1 MSTRLE
7 QGGSEPPRAA
17 ITMQTANAARAD
29 RGHSFGVSPSTA
41 RAVLLAVVLGTA
53 LAYMSDDM
61 LNLAIPS
68 VAHDLRA
75 TVTDAQWILNA
86 YYVALVSCVLVAG
99 AIGDIVGQRRV
110 FIGGILTFGSGAIL
124 CASATGVVLLV
135 AGRFVQGLGA
145 AMLLAAGLALVT
157 SLSPP
162 EGRSSAVGRFLG
174 LVAAVPAIG
183 PLASSA
189 LVELL
194 SWRWLF
200 VVPLAL
206 PVAALALTW
215 LRVPETPRAKDRRPD
230 LWGAALTFATLGAFS
245 IALIEGAVEPTAP
258 LPLVAFAA
266 ALIGGILFVL
276 IERRVAAPML
286 PLRFFRR
293 RRFLGGNLVWL
304 LGSMTCSG
312 AVFFVAVMLQAT
324 LRQPPLIAGLVL
336 TPIYLVMMVGS
347 PLAGRVADRIGP
359 RWPIFLGLSVYAAGL
374 LLLSR
379 IGPTSSGIPDVVAG
393 ILVFAAGMALFTAP
407 LATVTL
413 SALDEG
419 EQGVASGM
427 NNTMGQLAGLLAV
440 VILPAIAGLA
450 GVGFGDPAF
459 AVGYGRALGAAAL
472 IAITC
477 IPIAAWAFIGSA
489 TSVGGRR
496 EDSSER
502 WSDHAHISN

>member
-1 MSTRLE
+1 MIAVSSST
-7 QGGSEPPRAA
+7 P
-17 ITMQTANAARAD
+17 
-29 RGHSFGVSPSTA
+29 
-41 RAVLLAVVLGTA
+41 RAVLLAAVLGTA

-68 VAHDLRA
+68 LARDLRA

-86 YYVALVSCVLVAG
+86 YYVSLVSCVLAAG
-99 AIGDIVGQRRV
+99 AIGDIVGHRRV
-110 FIGGILTFGSGAIL
+110 FVGGILTFSTGAVL
-124 CASATGVVLLV
+124 CASAPAVWMIV
-135 AGRFVQGLGA
+135 AGRFVQGIGA
-145 AMLLAAGLALVT
+145 AMLLSAGLALVT
-157 SLSPP
+157 YLSPP

-183 PLASSA
+183 PFVSGA
-189 LVELL
+189 LVDLL

-206 PVAALALTW
+206 PVVALALTG
-215 LRVPETPRAKDRRPD
+215 LLVPETPRANDRRPD
-230 LWGAALTFATLGAFS
+230 LCGAAVTFATLGAFS
-245 IALIEGAVEPTAP
+245 IALIEGTAEPTAP

-266 ALIGGILFVL
+266 ALIGGTAFVL
-276 IERRVAAPML
+276 IEQRVAHPML
-286 PLRFFRR
+286 PLRFFQRR
-293 RRFLGGNLVWL
+293 LFLGGNLVWL
-304 LGSMTCSG
+304 LGSMTSWG

-324 LRQPPLIAGLVL
+324 LRQPPLVAGLML

-359 RWPIFLGLSVYAAGL
+359 RWPIFLGLGIYAAGL

-379 IGPTSSGIPDVVAG
+379 IGPTSTAVPDVVAA

-407 LATVTL
+407 LATVTM

-419 EQGVASGM
+419 EQGIASGM
-427 NNTMGQLAGLLAV
+427 NNAMGQLAGLLGV

-477 IPIAAWAFIGSA
+477 IPIAAWSLNVQGAGLPEKGVLA
-489 TSVGGRR
+489 RHKERQLGQKGGHH
-496 EDSSER
+496 D
-502 WSDHAHISN
+502 NY